1 MTTDSAIDDLMYDGK
16 ANLQPALAALYGC
29 SPKNQ
34 EKLADLIKQAREGL
48 GIIAERDSQGRAKR
62 ITDPSTKLAV
72 WQWHYA
78 RLYPTSAAAMA
89 ERTAQR
95 IDAPHPIDDVVR
107 IAFYTSNNSERTRKV
122 IALDG
127 FYVNA
132 LILSAG
138 IKKQDVPQWI
148 QKAVDKYKGF
158 DSDKPITKQVKYLL
172 IREVSRHI
180 VVSL

>member
-1 MTTDSAIDDLMYDGK
+1 LQKILILYNHHVITITDKNMTTDNAIDDLRYDGK

-29 SPKNQ
+29 SAKNQ

-48 GIIAERDSQGRAKR
+48 GIIAELDSRRRAKR
-62 ITDPSTKLAV
+62 ITDQPTKLAV

-78 RLYPTSAAAMA
+78 SLYPTSAAAMA

-95 IDAPHPIDDVVR
+95 IHAPYLIDDVVR
-107 IAFYTSNNSERTRKV
+107 IAFYTGNKGERIRQV

-132 LILSAG
+132 LMLSAG
-138 IKKQDVPQWI
+138 IKKKRRTPMDT
-148 QKAVDKYKGF
+148 KGGG
-158 DSDKPITKQVKYLL
+158 
-172 IREVSRHI
+172 
-180 VVSL
+180 